1 MNDRLRTGAVSN
13 TDGRNPGNKSYI
25 FNNQR
30 FADPARCWSPI
41 HKKKLHIMEK
51 AMLSLG
57 LMATLA
63 IGLISMR
70 AGDRLISRFRGDQH
84 PVVDTVPDANAF
96 QDAKKDHAVQFPSV
110 STSIDTKDGVK
121 AYKIDATDVAGNV
134 FHLTKVNEAVTE
146 LTINGR
152 EIPKE
157 DFGQYLYIFDKILGG
172 SADGV
177 EGSDEAGEAMEPT
190 EPAEAMESS
199 DAVEAVEPVEA
210 PEAPQVDAPEAPEA
224 PEVAEAPEAPEAPE
238 MAEAPEAP
246 EVPSPSASCIRA
258 IILDMVDRGLIS
270 AKIDLRSFTLDNN
283 GLIVNGVKESDEVS
297 TSFKEKYVKDASDHY
312 IYSHDG
318 GSTTIDVRQLRSN

>member
-1 MNDRLRTGAVSN
+1 
-13 TDGRNPGNKSYI
+13 
-25 FNNQR
+25 
-30 FADPARCWSPI
+30 
-41 HKKKLHIMEK
+41 MEK

-70 AGDRLISRFRGDQH
+70 AGDRLISRFRGDHH
-84 PVVDTVPDANAF
+84 PVVDTVPDAGTC
-96 QDAKKDHAVQFPSV
+96 QDAKKDRFVQFPNV
-110 STSIDTKDGVK
+110 STSIETKDGVK
-121 AYKIDATDVAGNV
+121 QYKIDATDVAGNV

-157 DFGQYLYIFDKILGG
+157 DFDQYLYIFDKIVGG
-172 SADGV
+172 SEDGA
-177 EGSDEAGEAMEPT
+177 EADEAVEPA
-190 EPAEAMESS
+190 EPAEAVEPS

-210 PEAPQVDAPEAPEA
+210 PEPPEVDAPEAPEA
-224 PEVAEAPEAPEAPE
+224 PEMAEAPEAPEAPE

-246 EVPSPSASCIRA
+246 ERPSPSATCIRQ

-270 AKIDLRSFTLDNN
+270 AKIDLRSFALDNN
-283 GLIVNGVKESDEVS
+283 GLVVNGVKEPDEVS
-297 TSFKEKYVKDASDHY
+297 ASFKDKYVKDASDHY

-318 GSTTIDVRQLRSN
+318 GSTTIDVRQQRGN

>member
-1 MNDRLRTGAVSN
+1 
-13 TDGRNPGNKSYI
+13 
-25 FNNQR
+25 
-30 FADPARCWSPI
+30 
-41 HKKKLHIMEK
+41 
-51 AMLSLG
+51 
-57 LMATLA
+57 MATLA

-84 PVVDTVPDANAF
+84 PVVDTIPDANAF
-96 QDAKKDHAVQFPSV
+96 QDAKKDHPVQFPNV

-172 SADGV
+172 SEDGV
-177 EGSDEAGEAMEPT
+177 EGSDEVGEEMEPA
-190 EPAEAMESS
+190 EPAEAMEASE
-199 DAVEAVEPVEA
+199 AVEAVEPVEA

-224 PEVAEAPEAPEAPE
+224 PEVAEAPEAPE

-283 GLIVNGVKESDEVS
+283 GLIVNGVKESDEVFAG
-297 TSFKEKYVKDASDHY
+297 FKEKYVKDASDHY

-318 GSTTIDVRQLRSN
+318 GSTTIDVRQQRSN

>member
-1 MNDRLRTGAVSN
+1 MNKT
-13 TDGRNPGNKSYI
+13 
-25 FNNQR
+25 
-30 FADPARCWSPI
+30 
-41 HKKKLHIMEK
+41 
-51 AMLSLG
+51 MLSLA

-63 IGLISMR
+63 IGLISWR
-70 AGDRLISRFRGDQH
+70 AGDRLISRFRAGFN
-84 PVVDTVPDANAF
+84 DTIPDARACQNA
-96 QDAKKDHAVQFPSV
+96 KRTHAVQFPTV
-110 STSIDTKDGVK
+110 STSIETKDGVK
-121 AYKIDATDVAGNV
+121 QYKIDATDVAGNA
-134 FHLTKVNEAVTE
+134 FHLIRVGEDVSE

-152 EIPKE
+152 EIPRE

-172 SADGV
+172 PEEDMDAD
-177 EGSDEAGEAMEPT
+177 EAMEPA
-190 EPAEAMESS
+190 EPAEAMEAS

-283 GLIVNGVKESDEVS
+283 GLIVNGVKESDDIS
-297 TSFKEKYVKDASDHY
+297 TSFKEKYVKEASDHY

-318 GSTTIDVRQLRSN
+318 GSTTIDVRQQRGN

>member
-1 MNDRLRTGAVSN
+1 
-13 TDGRNPGNKSYI
+13 
-25 FNNQR
+25 
-30 FADPARCWSPI
+30 
-41 HKKKLHIMEK
+41 MEK

-70 AGDRLISRFRGDQH
+70 AGDRLISRFRGVHH
-84 PVVDTVPDANAF
+84 PVVDTIPDASAC
-96 QDAKKDHAVQFPSV
+96 QGAKKDHLVQFPNV

-121 AYKIDATDVAGNV
+121 EYKIDATDVAGNV
-134 FHLTKVNEAVTE
+134 FHLTKVDEAVTE

-157 DFGQYLYIFDKILGG
+157 DFDQYLYIFDKILGG
-172 SADGV
+172 PEEGVDAD
-177 EGSDEAGEAMEPT
+177 EAMEPA
-190 EPAEAMESS
+190 EPAEATESS

-210 PEAPQVDAPEAPEA
+210 PEAPQVDAPEAQEA

-258 IILDMVDRGLIS
+258 IILDMVDRGLVS

-283 GLIVNGVKESDEVS
+283 GLIVNGVKESNEVS
-297 TSFKEKYVKDASDHY
+297 TSFKEKYVKDASDHF

-318 GSTTIDVRQLRSN
+318 GSTTIDVRQQRGN